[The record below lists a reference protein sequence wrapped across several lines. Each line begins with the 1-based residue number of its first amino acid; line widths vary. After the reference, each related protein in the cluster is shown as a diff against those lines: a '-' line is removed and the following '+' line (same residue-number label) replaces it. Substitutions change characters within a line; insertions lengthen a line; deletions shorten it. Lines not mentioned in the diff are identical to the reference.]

1 MSSLYL
7 ANPRSLC
14 PLLPWL
20 SPSEAEDSREIREE
34 ELNMQMDGR
43 KQEADMRRG
52 RRRYGQEGGQKEHS
66 RIQEIYFGQQEGEE
80 DVELAARCDINPC
93 CPGVAMPY
101 HYQVRDCEDLLI
113 TLVLQAPLYVVL
125 PCRFPMRSHLH
136 VEMQWSMFA

>member
-1 MSSLYL
+1 
-7 ANPRSLC
+7 
-14 PLLPWL
+14 
-20 SPSEAEDSREIREE
+20 
-34 ELNMQMDGR
+34 MQMDGR

-136 VEMQWSMFA
+136 SPTC